1 MRNMQSLISKHR
13 MGRPA
18 APSAGQSPADLQTAR
33 VAATV
38 DALNAL
44 ESIISCASFGH
55 PEALTHDRITAY
67 ALALMR
73 LRECAGLAGL
83 ERLKNAC
90 DALAVTVARLI
101 EDRSTACRTHC
112 EALSRFVRHA
122 EEMIRMATECNRYH
136 ARPVPEF
143 QAASGVRTSG

>member
-1 MRNMQSLISKHR
+1 MHNRQSLISKHR

-18 APSAGQSPADLQTAR
+18 ALSDGQSPADAQTAL

-38 DALNAL
+38 EALNEL
-44 ESIISCASFGH
+44 ESIISRPGFDH
-55 PEALTHDRITAY
+55 PETLTRDRITTY

-101 EDRSTACRTHC
+101 EDRGAACRDHC
-112 EALSRFVRHA
+112 EALTRFVRHA
-122 EEMIRMATECNRYH
+122 EAMIRMATERNRH
-136 ARPVPEF
+136 HTRPLPEF
-143 QAASGVRTSG
+143 QAASGVRTPG